1 MMNPLGQLHIEMEC
15 QEKTKRIGALGGD
28 PHRSAVNSILSPLR
42 CRRLLVQAAGRERQ
56 RGWRGS
62 GGSPRIV

>member
-42 CRRLLVQAAGRERQ
+42 CRRLLVKATGWEKQ
-56 RGWRGS
+56 RG
-62 GGSPRIV
+62 